1 MKGEM
6 YLVKKG
12 NLFGRVVR
20 IAGGICHGNLHAD
33 VWEISESG
41 DLDQK
46 EVQVFSRDQVVDAAA
61 YLEEKLGQRGE
72 WSRYKYPGKLRR
84 KCLQVRRNKSSKCCI
99 NRVSI
104 ATIAAFLLG
113 NGLLVFLKGEPEF
126 GNR

>member
-20 IAGGICHGNLHAD
+20 IAGGVCHGNLHTD
-33 VWEISESG
+33 VWKIGESS

-46 EVQVFSRDQVVDAAA
+46 EAQVFSRDQVTDAVA

-72 WSRYKYPGKLRR
+72 WSRYKYPR
-84 KCLQVRRNKSSKCCI
+84 Q
-99 NRVSI
+99 I
-104 ATIAAFLLG
+104 AEEM
-113 NGLLVFLKGEPEF
+113 LVGEKKQK
-126 GNR
+126 